1 MTASPVRRVGAPT
14 PRAALAISGAALIGL
29 ILLLGADAIP
39 PFVVGLLLVYLLDP
53 GVTWLARRGVP
64 RWLGV
69 LIFYAIVVAIIV
81 ATVALLLQPLAH
93 QLAAFIV
100 ALPGYGQKL
109 QELAQQLNQLYEQ
122 LNLPPALRDL
132 IDRAVAN
139 LVANGGKVDLGGLL
153 PIAGSLAAQVARLVA
168 YVVVPVWAFF
178 LLKDRDRL
186 LESLGRSVPEAWRA
200 DTWAILAIIERTF
213 GRWVRGQLL
222 LGVVVGVATF
232 VGLLILG
239 ALIDPVFTSFAVFL
253 AVIAGVLEL
262 VPIIGPI
269 ISMVPTLLVALTTGR
284 WEALL
289 AVVLLYLIVQQTE
302 NNFLVPVIQGDAIDL
317 HPSII
322 IFALIMGGAIA
333 GLLGAIL
340 ALPITA
346 AGRDIYR
353 YLFRRTDTPPL
364 SPEEASASLLP
375 RGHGPMVRA
384 AAQAAA
390 SAPASPGPEPMTAAP
405 RTPEPPSTAT
415 ASPGTSTTAAPPSA
429 GDTR

>member
-1 MTASPVRRVGAPT
+1 MTASPGRRLGAPT
-14 PRAALAISGAALIGL
+14 PRAALAISAAALFGL
-29 ILLLGADAIP
+29 ILLLGADAVP
-39 PFVVGLLLVYLLDP
+39 PFVIGLLLVYLLDP
-53 GVTWLARRGVP
+53 GVTWLARRGLP

-69 LIFYAIVVAIIV
+69 LALYLVVLAIIV
-81 ATVALLLQPLAH
+81 GTVALLLQPLAH
-93 QLAAFIV
+93 QLEAFIL

-109 QELAQQLNQLYEQ
+109 QDLAQQLNQLYEQ

-132 IDRAVAN
+132 IDHAVAN
-139 LVANGGKVDLGGLL
+139 LVSKGGQFDLGSLL

-186 LESLGRSVPEAWRA
+186 LESLGRSVPEAWRG

-222 LGVVVGVATF
+222 LGLVVGVATF
-232 VGLLILG
+232 VGLLVLG
-239 ALIDPVFTSFAVFL
+239 VLIDPVFTSFAVFL

-269 ISMVPTLLVALTTGR
+269 ISMIPTLLVALTTGR

-289 AVVLLYLIVQQTE
+289 AVVLLYLLVQQVE
-302 NNFLVPVIQGDAIDL
+302 NNFLVPIIQGDAIDL

-346 AGRDIYR
+346 AARDIYR

-364 SPEEASASLLP
+364 SPEQASASLLP
-375 RGHGPMVRA
+375 RGHGPMVRT
-384 AAQAAA
+384 AAQAA
-390 SAPASPGPEPMTAAP
+390 SP
-405 RTPEPPSTAT
+405 
-415 ASPGTSTTAAPPSA
+415 APPA
-429 GDTR
+429 ETPTGGATGGPPA

>member
-14 PRAALAISGAALIGL
+14 PRAALAISGAVLIGL
-29 ILLLGADAIP
+29 ILLLGADALP

-53 GVTWLARRGVP
+53 GVSWLARRGLP
-64 RWLGV
+64 RWSGILILYGV
-69 LIFYAIVVAIIV
+69 VLAIIV
-81 ATVALLLQPLAH
+81 AAVALLLQPLAH
-93 QLAAFIV
+93 QLEAFIK
-100 ALPGYGQKL
+100 ALPGYSQRL
-109 QELAQQLNQLYEQ
+109 QDLAQQLTQIYEQ

-139 LVANGGKVDLGGLL
+139 LVANGGKLDLSGLL

-168 YVVVPVWAFF
+168 YLVVPVWAFF

-186 LESLGRSVPEAWRA
+186 LESLGRSVPDAWRA

-213 GRWVRGQLL
+213 GRWIRGQLIL
-222 LGVVVGVATF
+222 GLTVGLATFAGLIVLGVLV
-232 VGLLILG
+232 
-239 ALIDPVFTSFAVFL
+239 DPVFTSFAVFL
-253 AVIAGVLEL
+253 AVFAGILEL
-262 VPIIGPI
+262 VPIIGPV
-269 ISMVPTLLVALTTGR
+269 ISMVPTLLIALTTGR
-284 WEALL
+284 WEAVI
-289 AVVLLYLIVQQTE
+289 AVLLLYILVQQAE
-302 NNFLVPVIQGDAIDL
+302 NHFLVPVVQSGAIDL

-405 RTPEPPSTAT
+405 RPPEPPSTGT
-415 ASPGTSTTAAPPSA
+415 ASPETSTTAAPPAA
-429 GDTR
+429 GDAR